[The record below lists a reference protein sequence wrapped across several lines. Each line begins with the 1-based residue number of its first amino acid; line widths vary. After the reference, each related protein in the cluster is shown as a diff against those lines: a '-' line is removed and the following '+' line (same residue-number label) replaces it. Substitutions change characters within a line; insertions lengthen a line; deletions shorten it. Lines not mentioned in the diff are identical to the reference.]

1 MDRYAVLV
9 DAGYFFAAGAQT
21 ITKNPTSRRHIS
33 LVSPANFIRALI
45 EKTGQQA
52 LMADATMSLSRLLR
66 VYWYDALLGPRP
78 SLEQTTIAHLAGVK
92 LRLGSM
98 NNAGEQKGVDSLIVT
113 DLIDLAR
120 NRAVSDAVLVSGDE
134 DLRVAVQVAQTYGVR
149 VHVLAVGDP
158 KKSVS
163 TALQMEADSV
173 DTLDEKWLKKQ
184 VTVATVTARPV
195 STPSTAAPVSTSTS
209 TPNNI
214 KSQAGAS
221 LDAAAQRVCDELV
234 KKEAVGEV
242 QQLNSHFDSSTA
254 VPPEYDGKLIA
265 KTATILGRQ
274 LTAEEKRRAR
284 GIFVKHVRA
293 LK

>member
-1 MDRYAVLV
+1 
-9 DAGYFFAAGAQT
+9 
-21 ITKNPTSRRHIS
+21 
-33 LVSPANFIRALI
+33 
-45 EKTGQQA
+45 
-52 LMADATMSLSRLLR
+52 LLR

-92 LRLGSM
+92 LWLGSM

-158 KKSVS
+158 KKNVS

-173 DTLDEKWLKKQ
+173 DTLNEQWLQKH
-184 VTVATVTARPV
+184 VTITTTRPA
-195 STPSTAAPVSTSTS
+195 SALGAAAPVSVLIPAPGNSKNQTGSS
-209 TPNNI
+209 L
-214 KSQAGAS
+214 SS
-221 LDAAAQRVCDELV
+221 LDVAALDVAAQRVCDELV
-234 KKEAVGEV
+234 KKEAVGEI
-242 QQLNSHFDSSTA
+242 QQLDSHFDSSTA

-265 KTATILGRQ
+265 KTATVLGRQ
-274 LTAEEKRRAR
+274 LTAEEKRSAR
-284 GIFVKHVRA
+284 GIFVKHIRA
-293 LK
+293 LKCRVADAITAPP